1 MLNNQNVTVINDA
14 GLIDV
19 IKGKVTLNNFR
30 PDTTTAIRITV
41 VPDSLDLAP
50 KRNQLIN
57 IENDQVVITPEIDT
71 IATGGSSGTINYT
84 TTSRLK

>member
-1 MLNNQNVTVINDA
+1 MCIRD
-14 GLIDV
+14 
-19 IKGKVTLNNFR
+19 R